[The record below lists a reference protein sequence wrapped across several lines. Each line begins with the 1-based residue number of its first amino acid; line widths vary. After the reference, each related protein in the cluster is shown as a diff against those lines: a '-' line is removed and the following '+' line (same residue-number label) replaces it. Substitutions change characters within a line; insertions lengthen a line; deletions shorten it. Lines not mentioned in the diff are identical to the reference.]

1 MPHGLAAGRILRCR
15 LMCCGRLWN
24 TARSAEKH
32 GSELFC
38 RTPELSGGYRE
49 RTPNPRKTMSDQTD
63 ADLRRVAVGSSDL
76 FGTFRKSCWDGDM
89 IGFHFFRN
97 RMRLG
102 YYPRHPW
109 DEWKFWRQFF
119 KVRLRPNL
127 HFRVWRFA
135 ISVRYLPNKGICER
149 KDE

>member
-1 MPHGLAAGRILRCR
+1 
-15 LMCCGRLWN
+15 
-24 TARSAEKH
+24 
-32 GSELFC
+32 
-38 RTPELSGGYRE
+38 
-49 RTPNPRKTMSDQTD
+49 MSDQTD

-135 ISVRYLPNKGICER
+135 ISVRYLPNDQGQARPEGPLLAPHSSAFSDEQLTK
-149 KDE
+149 KDQDQ